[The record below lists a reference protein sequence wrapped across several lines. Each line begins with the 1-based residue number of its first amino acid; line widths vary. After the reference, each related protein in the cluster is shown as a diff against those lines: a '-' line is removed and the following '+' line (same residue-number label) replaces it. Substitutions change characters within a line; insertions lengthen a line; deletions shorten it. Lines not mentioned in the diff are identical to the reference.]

1 MQAEDAVQV
10 FKRGRARK
18 DGKGE
23 AVSITLSL
31 LQDLRSVTLP
41 AAAKTLGLSPTALK
55 GACRKLGITRWPY
68 WAGRGIRAG
77 AFDTAKSA
85 HNGQCLPV
93 GLWDSV
99 PSVRVRQLCDAG
111 TQTELSIADV
121 YACEVPALVDAE
133 DALDVREDGVGVWW
147 VEGI

>member
-1 MQAEDAVQV
+1 MQAEDAVKV

-23 AVSITLSL
+23 AITITLSL
-31 LQDLRSVTLP
+31 LMELGQHPLP
-41 AAAKTLGLSPTALK
+41 AAANTLGISPTALK
-55 GACRKLGITRWPY
+55 AACRKLGITRWPY
-68 WAGRGIRAG
+68 WAGRITPAG

-85 HNGQCLPV
+85 HSGQCLPV
-93 GLWDSV
+93 GLWKSV
-99 PSVRVRQLCDAG
+99 PSVRVRQVCDAG
-111 TQTELSIADV
+111 TQTELSI
-121 YACEVPALVDAE
+121 CEVPALVDAE